1 MTPKRNQNLR
11 APIGSKSHRTDS
23 WSWLWWV
30 LRCTHQHL
38 TKAHKLSLCHTRMP
52 IMITS
57 ADNCHT
63 SVSVDPVS
71 IFQFQ

>member
-1 MTPKRNQNLR
+1 
-11 APIGSKSHRTDS
+11 
-23 WSWLWWV
+23 
-30 LRCTHQHL
+30 
-38 TKAHKLSLCHTRMP
+38 MP